1 MEEDLLVVIAL
12 LTHDGSAYLAETDA
26 MPPAFALETET
37 SGGLLDIE
45 GGAIE
50 MSLAQGSANL
60 KFLTDSKGLLCADN
74 LQLPYS
80 SALSTLHGN

>member
-12 LTHDGSAYLAETDA
+12 LTHDGCTYLAETNA
-26 MPPAFALETET
+26 MTPALAFKTET

-50 MSLAQGSANL
+50 MGFAQGSANL
-60 KFLTDSKGLLCADN
+60 EFLTDGEGLLGSYN
-74 LQLPYS
+74 LEFPD
-80 SALSTLHGN
+80 ATTLASL